1 MSGQQSSFFENMK
14 SPSPNTVVAS
24 QLTKVLETQ
33 AGDHAYRTNGAG
45 KLLQESRKLNCP
57 AQAHMREIIK
67 FPEYKISQK
76 TEWRCKSHSKKL
88 RYVIDAGTAKT
99 ERWIN
104 IHFRSVDEHTVHPTG
119 EAGGLFQRI
128 DERLVAKI
136 QELVCAGA
144 RSEKEIR
151 RHLKIFVQRELY
163 RGKKAPLK
171 TNIRFYPSKVTIR
184 SHMYKSL
191 VKERFSKIDQEDL
204 QEKVKLWR
212 EISPEDYFEFQPYVT
227 YNEEGEERNGDD
239 DDSSRS
245 DGEEDDED
253 IILKTPTKGFLFAH
267 QMKDQRRLL
276 ERYGNEISMLD
287 ATYKTTKYS
296 LPIFF
301 VVVKTN
307 VDYQIVGSFVIQSE
321 TSDSIYEALSII
333 KSWNPTWNPSYF
345 MLDFSE
351 EMSAIGK
358 LFPGIKILS

>member
-1 MSGQQSSFFENMK
+1 M
-14 SPSPNTVVAS
+14 
-24 QLTKVLETQ
+24 
-33 AGDHAYRTNGAG
+33 
-45 KLLQESRKLNCP
+45 
-57 AQAHMREIIK
+57 
-67 FPEYKISQK
+67 
-76 TEWRCKSHSKKL
+76 
-88 RYVIDAGTAKT
+88 
-99 ERWIN
+99 
-104 IHFRSVDEHTVHPTG
+104 
-119 EAGGLFQRI
+119 
-128 DERLVAKI
+128 AKI

-171 TNIRFYPSKVTIR
+171 INRRFYPSKVTIK

-191 VKERFSKIDQEDL
+191 VKERFSKVDQEDL

-212 EISPEDYFEFQPYVT
+212 GSSPEDYFAFQPYVT

-276 ERYGNEISMLD
+276 EHYGNEISMLD

-296 LPIFF
+296 LPLFF

-307 VDYQIVGSFVIQSE
+307 VDYQIAGSFVIQSE
-321 TSDSIYEALSII
+321 TSDSIYKALSII

-345 MLDFSE
+345 MVDFSEE

-358 LFPGIKILS
+358 LFPGIEILS

>member
-1 MSGQQSSFFENMK
+1 
-14 SPSPNTVVAS
+14 
-24 QLTKVLETQ
+24 
-33 AGDHAYRTNGAG
+33 
-45 KLLQESRKLNCP
+45 
-57 AQAHMREIIK
+57 MR
-67 FPEYKISQK
+67 
-76 TEWRCKSHSKKL
+76 
-88 RYVIDAGTAKT
+88 
-99 ERWIN
+99 
-104 IHFRSVDEHTVHPTG
+104 
-119 EAGGLFQRI
+119 
-128 DERLVAKI
+128 
-136 QELVCAGA
+136 
-144 RSEKEIR
+144 
-151 RHLKIFVQRELY
+151 
-163 RGKKAPLK
+163 
-171 TNIRFYPSKVTIR
+171 
-184 SHMYKSL
+184 
-191 VKERFSKIDQEDL
+191 ERFSKIDQEDL

-212 EISPEDYFEFQPYVT
+212 EISPEDYFEFQSYVT

-253 IILKTPTKGFLFAH
+253 IILKTQTKGLLFAH

-333 KSWNPTWNPSYF
+333 KSWNSTWNPSYF
-345 MLDFSE
+345 MVDFSEE

>member
-1 MSGQQSSFFENMK
+1 
-14 SPSPNTVVAS
+14 
-24 QLTKVLETQ
+24 
-33 AGDHAYRTNGAG
+33 
-45 KLLQESRKLNCP
+45 
-57 AQAHMREIIK
+57 
-67 FPEYKISQK
+67 
-76 TEWRCKSHSKKL
+76 
-88 RYVIDAGTAKT
+88 
-99 ERWIN
+99 
-104 IHFRSVDEHTVHPTG
+104 
-119 EAGGLFQRI
+119 
-128 DERLVAKI
+128 
-136 QELVCAGA
+136 
-144 RSEKEIR
+144 
-151 RHLKIFVQRELY
+151 
-163 RGKKAPLK
+163 
-171 TNIRFYPSKVTIR
+171 
-184 SHMYKSL
+184 MYKSL

-253 IILKTPTKGFLFAH
+253 IIFAH
-267 QMKDQRRLL
+267 QTKDQRRLL

-296 LPIFF
+296 LPLFF

-307 VDYQIVGSFVIQSE
+307 VDYQIVSSFVIKSE

-345 MLDFSE
+345 MVDFSEE